1 MKLNCDLGEFQQ
13 NNDAEIM
20 PYIDLANIAC
30 GFHGSDPLTITKTI
44 KLAVQHHVI
53 IGAHPSYADVENFG
67 RKSMQLSHQALI
79 ATMVHQVGALQALCA
94 IENTSIQY
102 IKPHGALYND
112 MMKDLN
118 VFEAICI
125 ATQYLNKHFAFTRRN
140 STPLHLMIQ
149 GLINLSAH
157 QTIAAKYNVPLW
169 YEAFA
174 DRSYQDN
181 GLLVARTDA
190 NALLKSQR
198 EAVERCNALI
208 KNQPLLS
215 INNQEL
221 SLTIDTLCVHGD
233 TPNALTMIK
242 ALRHTID
249 STNGLKTSQ

>member
-13 NNDAEIM
+13 NNDAKIM
-20 PYIDLANIAC
+20 PLIDLANIAC
-30 GFHGSDPLTITKTI
+30 GFHGSDPLTISNTI
-44 KLAVQHHVI
+44 KLAVHHQVT

-79 ATMVHQVGALQALCA
+79 ATMVHQVGALQALCS
-94 IENTSIQY
+94 IEDTQIQY

-118 VFEAICI
+118 IFEAICI
-125 ATQYLNKHFAFTRRN
+125 ATRYLNKQITLNQRN

-149 GLINLSAH
+149 GLIDLSAH
-157 QTIAAKYNVPLW
+157 QTIAAKYNIPLW

-190 NALLKSQR
+190 NAVLNSQQ

-208 KNQPLLS
+208 KKQPLLS
-215 INNQEL
+215 INKQKL
-221 SLTIDTLCVHGD
+221 PLTVDTLCVHGD
-233 TPNALTMIK
+233 TPNALAMIK

-249 STNGLKTSQ
+249 SATGSKIS